1 MDLSN
6 SISGAGFPGMVIKK
20 SHRAGFLEAL
30 DKLLL
35 EYGFDGV
42 DYNWEY
48 PQNEQEWKGLVEL
61 MRESRG
67 LVRRAA

>member
-1 MDLSN
+1 
-6 SISGAGFPGMVIKK
+6 MVVKK
-20 SHRAGFLEAL
+20 SRRAGFLEAL
-30 DKLLL
+30 NKLLL
-35 EYGFDGV
+35 EYDFDGV

-67 LVRRAA
+67 PVREVMYG